1 MKIKKRKILY
11 IINREYKKYKYSLEY
26 THSSQEQKLKLSSKL
41 EAIGNLLDAI
51 SDEEL
56 KNEN

>member
-11 IINREYKKYKYSLEY
+11 IINQEYKKYKYLLQHS
-26 THSSQEQKLKLSSKL
+26 HSSQEQKLKLSSKL